1 MGLFA
6 KAAAKSESGAKTAK
20 PKKNTTWV
28 VGDPDGDAVGK
39 AVHQLVELTAQEKAI
54 AAKKKLHATVVLK
67 HAKENHVRDFCDLG
81 VPPDTPMI
89 VQNADGEK
97 VTYVVQDRGG
107 QYNVK
112 PEQIDALNQLL
123 GEDAASALLYT
134 ETTLGFD
141 RTILGIP
148 GVSEAVEK
156 ALERTVQKLIKDE
169 VLTAEQADELIT
181 ASQKTSFKPGTLDRA
196 ATIVGRD
203 TTKLAAL
210 LDAMGSSCT
219 RYIKT

>member
-6 KAAAKSESGAKTAK
+6 KATEKSAASAKSSK

-39 AVHQLVELTAQEKAI
+39 AVHELVELTAQEKAI

-81 VPPDTPMI
+81 VPPDTPML
-89 VQNADGEK
+89 VQNTDGEK
-97 VTYVVQDRGG
+97 VTYIVQDRGG

-112 PEQIDALNQLL
+112 PEQKDALVQLL
-123 GEDAASALLYT
+123 GEDAAADLLYT
-134 ETTLGFD
+134 ETTLGFS
-141 RTILGIP
+141 RTIMGIP
-148 GVSEAVEK
+148 GVSEAIEK
-156 ALERTVQKLIKDE
+156 ALERVVGKLVKE
-169 VLTAEQADELIT
+169 ETLTAEQADELIT
-181 ASQKTSFKPGTLDRA
+181 AKQKTSFKPGTLDRA

-203 TTKLAAL
+203 TTKLSAF

-219 RYIKT
+219 RYIKS